1 MSPLAGTVEPTVETV
16 LRGARKAVPPE
27 AAAVV
32 VAATGAAEAV
42 DFDVVPLLEL
52 PQPAIASAATGTAND
67 SFQVICIDPLI
78 ASQACDRLVASIDA
92 RGICYPW
99 LVAMT
104 PERSRS
110 FPRGE
115 APR

>member
-1 MSPLAGTVEPTVETV
+1 MSPLAGTVEPTVEAV
-16 LRGARKAVPPE
+16 LRGARKAVPPA

-32 VAATGAAEAV
+32 VAAGGVADAA

-52 PQPAIASAATGTAND
+52 PQPAIASAATGTA
-67 SFQVICIDPLI
+67 SVSLQVICIDPLI
-78 ASQACDRLVASIDA
+78 ASQCCDRRVASIDT
-92 RGICYPW
+92 RGICNPW

-115 APR
+115 APL